1 MISYA
6 VALTFPPEVKEEL
19 SKLQKEYTEYI
30 SYRIEPHITLKYP
43 FATDVGV
50 VVINDRLHKVANAT
64 RSFIVVLNGVK
75 YFEGENNVAY
85 VAIENK
91 GPIIDL
97 HYRIVHSLED
107 LDKEE
112 SMEIFDLQR
121 FTPHAT
127 IGEQIPKE
135 VFPRVKDSLSSLHI
149 RYDIEVN
156 SFSLFSAREDD
167 FWKSMGSFELSG

>member
-112 SMEIFDLQR
+112 SMEIFDL
-121 FTPHAT
+121 
-127 IGEQIPKE
+127 E

-167 FWKSMGSFELSG
+167 FWKSIGSFELSG